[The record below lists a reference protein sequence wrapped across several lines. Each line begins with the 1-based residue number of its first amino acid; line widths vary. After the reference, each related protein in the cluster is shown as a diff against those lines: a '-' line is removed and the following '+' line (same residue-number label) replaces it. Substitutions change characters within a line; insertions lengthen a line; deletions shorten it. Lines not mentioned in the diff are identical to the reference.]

1 MSWKTARL
9 VAAFTILVLLHFT
22 LRPLVGWRVG
32 PDFLLIALLLASV
45 RVRPGAAA
53 IIGFCLGLATD
64 SMALTAFGS
73 AAIAMATI
81 GFVAAWLKAVFF
93 ADNLVLNL
101 FFIFFGKWG
110 VDTIYLL
117 IEQRVG
123 GVELVQEVLLY
134 SPLAAAVTAVVGVFT
149 LVILRP
155 LLEPVATA

>member
-1 MSWKTARL
+1 MNWKTTRL

-22 LRPLVGWRVG
+22 LRPLVGWRAG

-53 IIGFCLGLATD
+53 VIGFVLGLATD

-110 VDTIYLL
+110 FDAIYLL
-117 IEQRVG
+117 LEQRVG
-123 GVELVQEVLLY
+123 GIELVQELLLY
-134 SPLAAAVTAVVGVFT
+134 SPLAAAVTAITGVFT

-155 LLEPVATA
+155 LLEPVASA